1 MHLFGPTTEGP
12 ASHPQ
17 SSTTAIPFTF
27 TFTRIQTS
35 DSETAP
41 FLRLP
46 AELRNK
52 IYELASKDQR
62 TLRLFEGQIVLPP
75 LGRVCKKIRT
85 EMRGIFEQEA
95 ISNTVLGIEALVV
108 NFNFKPLFEWLD
120 ERDQRTAFT
129 HTGRSVRLLHIR
141 VACRPEL
148 SLIPWFEESS
158 PRCSILGG
166 SLKKQRLEHLLLEN
180 LMATM
185 TGWSWELTMF
195 MSGHPKAF
203 TVSPHRFTQAP
214 IFHANARCR
223 RIKTGHHYQIAF
235 IADDTWCC
243 LDDTTSTTSR
253 LTNQKM
259 KSPFRNPENPNT
271 NFYTKI
277 YEALVCDESMRTDVD
292 RKLAL
297 ALREACRSRCSRA
310 ERDAVAVF
318 TDLSPIRMY
327 IGPGTLY
334 TRLYWKWAFII
345 FVRAAKELSRLEA
358 DLRVEK
364 QKRHELLTAKKV
376 EKAAKDARDRRLI
389 NLNRAA
395 EDHESW
401 RPLRAKVDSDVMK
414 AQHDMARRSI
424 KRLKMG
430 DLRLT
435 HQQRASRSGLVSD
448 GAEDELE
455 ELTRLMARW
464 HL

>member
-129 HTGRSVRLLHIR
+129 HTGRSARLLHIR
-141 VACRPEL
+141 IACRPEL

-158 PRCSILGG
+158 PRCSTLGG
-166 SLKKQRLEHLLLEN
+166 SLKKQRLEHILLDN
-180 LMATM
+180 LIATM

-203 TVSPHRFTQAP
+203 TVSPHRLTQAAF
-214 IFHANARCR
+214 FHANARCR
-223 RIKTGHHYQIAF
+223 RIKTGNHYQVAF
-235 IADDTWCC
+235 IADATWCC
-243 LDDTTSTTSR
+243 LDGTTSSTTR
-253 LTNQKM
+253 LTNQNM
-259 KSPFRNPENPNT
+259 KSPFRNPENSST

-297 ALREACRSRCSRA
+297 AVREACQSRCSRA

-318 TDLSPIRMY
+318 TDLSPVRMI

-334 TRLYWKWAFII
+334 ARLYWKWAIII
-345 FVRAAKELSRLEA
+345 FARAAKELARLEA

-364 QKRHELLTAKKV
+364 QKRHDVLARKA
-376 EKAAKDARDRRLI
+376 EKAAKDARDRQVI
-389 NLNRAA
+389 ILNRAA
-395 EDHESW
+395 EDHESS
-401 RPLRAKVDSDVMK
+401 RPLRPKVDAEITK
-414 AQHDMARRSI
+414 AQYDTARRSQR
-424 KRLKMG
+424 RLKIE

-448 GAEDELE
+448 GAEDGFE